1 MGILGLKKLIANV
14 APHAINQCKIG
25 DYTGFKV
32 AIDISTSL
40 HQFLYASSAQAT
52 TVSYLNE
59 GSKAHLNG
67 TFYRTIRMVHN
78 KILPIYVFDGKAPD
92 MKLKEIQKRGQ
103 RRVELQTSL
112 QKAIEDGNEQ
122 EVIKLNSRLVNVH
135 DYHINDCKALLELM
149 GIPYV
154 QAPCEA
160 EAQCAHLVKTG
171 KADAVGAE
179 DMDTLAFG
187 CKLLLRDFVTSES
200 RKIPVKAFQLKTI
213 LDAFQMNED
222 QFIDL
227 CILLG
232 CDYCE
237 TIYGIG
243 PKRGIKL
250 VQEHK
255 SIERILEVIDKKK
268 YIVPEN
274 WAYQGARSQF
284 KNPKV
289 VDVDDVRLHQANPDF
304 DGLLSFMVNENGF
317 SETSIL
323 SALEKLHTTSH
334 NTKKQHVM

>member
-1 MGILGLKKLIANV
+1 MS
-14 APHAINQCKIG
+14 Q
-25 DYTGFKV
+25 
-32 AIDISTSL
+32 
-40 HQFLYASSAQAT
+40 
-52 TVSYLNE
+52 LNE

-67 TFYRTIRMVHN
+67 TFFRTIRMVHN
-78 KILPIYVFDGKAPD
+78 GILPIYVFDGKSPD

-122 EVIKLNSRLVNVH
+122 DMIKLNSRLVKI
-135 DYHINDCKALLELM
+135 DDKHINDCKALLDLM

-160 EAQCAHLVKTG
+160 EAQCANLVKTG

-200 RKIPVKAFQLKTI
+200 RKIPVKAFQLQTI
-213 LDAFQMNED
+213 LDAFQMDED

-255 SIERILEVIDKKK
+255 SIEKILEVIDKKK

-274 WAYQGARSQF
+274 WAYKGARLQF
-284 KNPKV
+284 KNPYV
-289 VDVDDVRLHQANPDF
+289 VDVDDVRLHQKNPDL
-304 DGLLSFMVNENGF
+304 DGLLSFMVNKNGF

-323 SALEKLHTTSH
+323 SALEKLQTNTQQTTKDSLR
-334 NTKKQHVM
+334 